1 MGDKYHNLGDKL
13 LPMSEKSSTFA
24 PDLKIT
30 LTPYTLTPYTLHNMA
45 QVSLV
50 KGLGIA
56 SISGKLGNCIFYTRN
71 GKQYVKRADKNND
84 DLPSII
90 ESISGNHV

>member
-1 MGDKYHNLGDKL
+1 
-13 LPMSEKSSTFA
+13 
-24 PDLKIT
+24 
-30 LTPYTLTPYTLHNMA
+30 MA
-45 QVSLV
+45 QVNLV

-56 SISGKLGNCIFYTRN
+56 SISGKMGNCIFYTRN

-84 DLPSII
+84 DLPSIV

>member
-1 MGDKYHNLGDKL
+1 
-13 LPMSEKSSTFA
+13 MSKKSSTFA
-24 PDLKIT
+24 SDLKTI
-30 LTPYTLTPYTLHNMA
+30 PIPYTLHLTHYTTMA
-45 QVSLV
+45 QVNLV

-56 SISGKLGNCIFYTRN
+56 SISGKMGNCIFYTRN

-84 DLPSII
+84 DLPSIV